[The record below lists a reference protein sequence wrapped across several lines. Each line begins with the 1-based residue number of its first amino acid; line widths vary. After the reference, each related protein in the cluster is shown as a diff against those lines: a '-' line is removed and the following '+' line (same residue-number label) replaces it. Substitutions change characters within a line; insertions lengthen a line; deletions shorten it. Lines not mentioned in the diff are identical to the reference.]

1 MDKLILLHSCHS
13 NTSNWQKIQIWFENN
28 VKTEK
33 ANEDSETR
41 RRVKS
46 YFKEYTL
53 RDALNHV
60 YKDRIR
66 VIIQTKPDAAPGSPN
81 WMKEFSKAQSTLLN
95 ELDDDELEECHQLVA
110 KWNNTS
116 PDPEKQQQ

>member
-1 MDKLILLHSCHS
+1 M
-13 NTSNWQKIQIWFENN
+13 
-28 VKTEK
+28 KTEK
-33 ANEDSETR
+33 ADEDPETQR
-41 RRVKS
+41 GVKS

-66 VIIQTKPDAAPGSPN
+66 AIIQTKIDAAPGSPN
-81 WMKEFSKAQSTLLN
+81 WIKEYSKAQSTLLN

-116 PDPEKQQQ
+116 PDLEKQQQ

>member
-1 MDKLILLHSCHS
+1 M
-13 NTSNWQKIQIWFENN
+13 
-28 VKTEK
+28 KTEK
-33 ANEDSETR
+33 ADEDPETQR
-41 RRVKS
+41 GVKS

-66 VIIQTKPDAAPGSPN
+66 AIIQTKTDTAPGSPD
-81 WMKEFSKAQSTLLN
+81 WIKEYSKARSTLLN
-95 ELDDDELEECHQLVA
+95 ELDDNELEECRQLVA

-116 PDPEKQQQ
+116 PDPEKRQQ